1 MTTKAC
7 IKKAAWI
14 YVAAFVLIAFSF
26 HAEARAAEPQTSETG
41 ATAETKPVE
50 AKEKSDKKDSAK
62 SKSEKKNKSKADKKE
77 EGKMTTVVMET
88 SLGTIEIEVNGE
100 KAPLSAKNFLQY
112 VDDKFYDGLIFHRV
126 IKGFMIQGGGFSEGM
141 EQKKTRETIKNEATN
156 GLKNLKGTLA
166 MARTNVVDSATAQFF
181 INVVDNDFLD
191 HRDTSN
197 AGYGYAVFGKV
208 TSGMDVVEKIRA
220 VPTGMKNGMDD
231 VPTTPVVIKS
241 VKRK

>member
-14 YVAAFVLIAFSF
+14 YVAAFLLLAFSF
-26 HAEARAAEPQTSETG
+26 RAEAAQTKT
-41 ATAETKPVE
+41 
-50 AKEKSDKKDSAK
+50 DKKAK
-62 SKSEKKNKSKADKKE
+62 AEKKE
-77 EGKMTTVVMET
+77 ENKMTTVVMET
-88 SLGTIEIEVNGE
+88 SLGTIEIELDGE
-100 KAPLSAKNFLQY
+100 KAPISAKNFLQY

-141 EQKKTRETIKNEATN
+141 DQKKTRETIKNEATN

-166 MARTNVVDSATAQFF
+166 MARTNIVDSATAQFF
-181 INVVDNDFLD
+181 INVVDNSFLD
-191 HRDTSN
+191 HRDTSS

-231 VPTTPVVIKS
+231 VPTTAVVIKS